1 VQMLA
6 NLYRDPEKHPQGYP
20 LADFV
25 LFREPTP
32 EPARAEP
39 TPEELD
45 AKIVAAFSALA
56 GQG

>member
-1 VQMLA
+1 MLA